1 MSNTVAHLA
10 VASRILKAWPALAG
24 DAQAFYL
31 GCVAP
36 DTVGSKPGCTR
47 EDKKRVHLREGIRDA
62 QWLEAEQMALF
73 QSRVS
78 SFVSEYIAPAQA
90 GQRDFNLG
98 YLVHLLTD
106 AWNHRTIRQTLLKQ
120 AIARGVSESDREFFY
135 MVTNDLEALDHYL
148 LTTDGELGEILDGV
162 LNREAE
168 YALPGWIEKEYIQ
181 GSIQWWKN
189 AYLVNIQQRQLK
201 YITQGDITEFV
212 DIATRQILAEL
223 KELL

>member
-10 VASRILKAWPALAG
+10 VANRVLEQWPGLAG
-24 DAQAFYL
+24 NEEAFYL
-31 GCVAP
+31 GSLAP

-47 EDKKRVHLREGIRDA
+47 EDKKRVHLRQGIRDA

-78 SFVSEYIAPAQA
+78 SFVSEYIAPAQG

-106 AWNHRTIRQTLLKQ
+106 AWNHRTIRQSLLKQ
-120 AIARGVSESDREFFY
+120 ANARGVLEADREFFY
-135 MVTNDLEALDHYL
+135 MVTNDLEALDNYL
-148 LTTDGELGEILDGV
+148 LTEDPALGEILDGI
-162 LNREAE
+162 LRREVE
-168 YALPGWIEKEYIQ
+168 YALPGWIEKEYIRC
-181 GSIQWWKN
+181 SIRWWKN
-189 AYLVNIQQRQLK
+189 TYLGNIQQRQLK
-201 YITQGDITEFV
+201 YISQGDITEFV